1 MLIVR
6 DPVPFVDSDVRD
18 AAVTTDSG
26 SHGRFVADFER
37 AHGQTLFGFVRR
49 LGVKDDAAAD
59 VVQEAM
65 LRLFDA
71 LRAGQQIRDSKAW
84 TFHVAYRLAMDEH
97 RRLRRLRLAKARP
110 HPTNVNDPG
119 DDVERQQVWSEVD
132 RLPDRQRAV
141 LFLKISR
148 RPCLRGHRCDVGDH
162 RERCPKPLHSSA
174 RNLTSPPRREG
185 RLMDD
190 RRIEAALRAGGPDEP
205 EYRGD
210 ISELRVRGR
219 CHPAGP
225 IRLVMGSTS

>member
-1 MLIVR
+1 MLIAR

-59 VVQEAM
+59 VVQEAI

-71 LRAGQQIRDSKAW
+71 LSAGQQIRDSKAW

-97 RRLRRLRLAKARP
+97 RRLARRLRLAKARP
-110 HPTNVNDPG
+110 RPSNVNDPG
-119 DDVERQQVWSEVD
+119 DDVERQQVWFEVD

-141 LFLKISR
+141 LFLRFRADLAFEDIGAT
-148 RPCLRGHRCDVGDH
+148 LGITA
-162 RERCPKPLHSSA
+162 SA
-174 RNLTSPPRREG
+174 ARSHCTQALAT
-185 RLMDD
+185 
-190 RRIEAALRAGGPDEP
+190 LRA
-205 EYRGD
+205 
-210 ISELRVRGR
+210 
-219 CHPAGP
+219 
-225 IRLVMGSTS
+225 RLGEEAD